1 MDELLPQFGLVLL
14 LIGLGVPLLMWLVL
28 RFPLTTGA
36 LGLVGAV
43 LELLRI
49 LGEPGQP
56 IRPSCGDDSTPP
68 AHASPLADPGLDDG
82 SGLSGPEVRL

>member
-1 MDELLPQFGLVLL
+1 MDEVLPQIGLVLL

-28 RFPLTTGA
+28 RFPLTSGV
-36 LGLVGAV
+36 LGLAGAV

-56 IRPSCGDDSTPP
+56 VRPSCGDDSTPP
-68 AHASPLADPGLDDG
+68 SLAVPRGDPRFDG
-82 SGLSGPEVRL
+82 GNGVRGPEVRL